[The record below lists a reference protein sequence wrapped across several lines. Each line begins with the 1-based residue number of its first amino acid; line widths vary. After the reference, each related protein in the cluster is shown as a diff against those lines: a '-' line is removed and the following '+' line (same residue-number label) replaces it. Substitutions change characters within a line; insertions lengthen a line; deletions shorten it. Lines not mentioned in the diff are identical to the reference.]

1 MVFALALSWGS
12 QEGHRYLGGLSRDLR
27 SPDFVSLL
35 LLTSGVWQESTS
47 THAHP
52 SKSRSDWR
60 LHISCALALRQCVS
74 TSCVC
79 PRQAGQNNS
88 LYCLSIV

>member
-1 MVFALALSWGS
+1 MVFALACPGAHKK
-12 QEGHRYLGGLSRDLR
+12 GYRYLGGLSPDLR

-60 LHISCALALRQCVS
+60 LHISCALALGSVLAPAVS
-74 TSCVC
+74 VQGKLVIIIAFT
-79 PRQAGQNNS
+79 A
-88 LYCLSIV
+88 CL